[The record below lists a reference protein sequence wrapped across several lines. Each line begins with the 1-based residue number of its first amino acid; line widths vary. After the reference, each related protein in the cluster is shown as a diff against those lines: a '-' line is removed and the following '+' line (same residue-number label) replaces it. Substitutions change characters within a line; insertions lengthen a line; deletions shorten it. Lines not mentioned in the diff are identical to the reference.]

1 LAEFNFAAAGY
12 WRNWERTTAWL
23 MREIVYTL
31 IAGNPYIEA
40 QHKPA
45 SSQAIFPLTDD
56 KKVEDKKPKP
66 KQPTAEELETVRQE
80 LLTLM
85 NKK

>member
-1 LAEFNFAAAGY
+1 
-12 WRNWERTTAWL
+12 

-56 KKVEDKKPKP
+56 KKVEDKKPKA

>member
-1 LAEFNFAAAGY
+1 
-12 WRNWERTTAWL
+12 

-31 IAGNPYIEA
+31 VAGNPYI
-40 QHKPA
+40 KPEDKPVN
-45 SSQAIFPLTDD
+45 SQAIFPLTDD
-56 KKVEDKKPKP
+56 KKAEDKKPKP
-66 KQPTAEELETVRQE
+66 KQPTAEELEQTRQE